1 MALTGKIMDFFADK
15 AMTIPAFPRT
25 KVKAI
30 SDDSGIGLDAI
41 LSNIENRVVEAA
53 TTETYKGTFL
63 TSSWSSEAPYTQTI
77 TVSGVLSTDYP
88 FVDIDLSNTNNSTD
102 VIEAWRLVGRCTVDS
117 DNTVIAYCYEEKPTV
132 DIPIIFKVVR

>member
-15 AMTIPAFPRT
+15 AMTIAAFPRT

-30 SDDSGIGLDAI
+30 SDDSGIGLDVI

-63 TSSWSSEAPYTQTI
+63 ANGWSSEAPYTQTI

-88 FVDIDLSNTNNSTD
+88 FVDIDLSDTNNSTG
-102 VIEAWRLVGRCTVDS
+102 VIEAWRLVGRCTVES